1 MGISLPGSS
10 DKNYHDDTVGS
21 LYGDYQFLTL
31 EDIVKTFMA
40 TYVGIGK
47 ICQNIRTAD
56 VSFHAGRAL
65 QEFSY
70 DVFKCVLSREIAVP
84 NTLQMALPRDYVNYV
99 EAVVVDSNGIQRPI
113 SHTHI
118 TSNPTKSLQDNNGN
132 DLYDENGE
140 LLYESDSKTWR
151 SFKDASSVTRASRN
165 IDDATDYFPETSA
178 GGKRYG
184 SNPQYL
190 SGNGWFFI
198 NQTKGKI
205 HFSSDLSGETIILK
219 YISDGLGVD
228 ASGGIPSGSAIVHKF
243 AEEAMY
249 KHILYACLSAMT
261 QTSPALLARI
271 KKERFAETRNA
282 KLRLSNMKL
291 KELTQALR
299 EGSKWIKH

>member
-56 VSFHAGRAL
+56 VSFHAGRAV

-70 DVFKCVLSREIAVP
+70 DVFKSYLSKEIEVP
-84 NTLQMALPRDYVNYV
+84 NTLQMALPRDYVSYTKV
-99 EAVVVDSNGIQRPI
+99 TVVDENGIQRPI
-113 SHTHI
+113 GHIDI
-118 TSNPTKSLQDNNGN
+118 TSNPTRSITDNNGN
-132 DLYDENGE
+132 NLYDETGA
-140 LLYESDSKTWR
+140 LLKESDSTSWKN
-151 SFKDASSVTRASRN
+151 FKDASSETRISRD
-165 IDDATDYFPETSA
+165 IDDATDYFPEISA
-178 GGKRYG
+178 SGRRYG
-184 SNPQYL
+184 ADTRYL
-190 SGNGWFFI
+190 SGNGWFYI
-198 NQTKGKI
+198 SETKGKVY
-205 HFSSDLSGETIILK
+205 FSSDLSGETIVLN
-219 YISDGLGVD
+219 YISDGLGAD

-291 KELTQALR
+291 RELTQALR